1 MEAGG
6 QWSKDSKSQYTAE
19 VLSSQVFMDNLK
31 GLKESNRQ
39 DPRHNVQEF
48 EVLRRNL
55 EKQVNAIQKP

>member
-6 QWSKDSKSQYTAE
+6 QQDKDNKSQQEAH
-19 VLSSQVFMDNLK
+19 SSRVFMDNLK
-31 GLKESNRQ
+31 GFQEPNRQ
-39 DPRHNVQEF
+39 DVRHNVQEF